1 MRKPAK
7 GKSHITDHKNKMENK
22 ENTGNQQTRVVVN
35 PYAKPP
41 QQNTHQNS
49 TGFSFAPP
57 SFIPQ
62 AAAIPVRPL
71 NPVVRNF
78 ASTIVS
84 EPNASLDVRAH
95 SRASQGSDT
104 SSTVDLTEDLEEED
118 ESSVACF
125 EKLQPAKTRK
135 RHKKGILSAR
145 IDFPVWQVQ
154 EEVVELLA
162 DEVAKKIVKNKNLV
176 REMAQE
182 MLPLIAKG
190 MQVTYAAP
198 GQSRKR
204 RAST

>member
-1 MRKPAK
+1 
-7 GKSHITDHKNKMENK
+7 MENK
-22 ENTGNQQTRVVVN
+22 ENTVNQQTRVIVN
-35 PYAKPP
+35 PYAKPQQKNP
-41 QQNTHQNS
+41 QQNS
-49 TGFSFAPP
+49 TGLSFAPP

-62 AAAIPVRPL
+62 AAAIPIRPL

-78 ASTIVS
+78 ASTVVS
-84 EPNASLDVRAH
+84 DPNEGLDVRTH
-95 SRASQGSDT
+95 SRASQGSDS

-118 ESSVACF
+118 ESSVTCF

-145 IDFPVWQVQ
+145 IDFLVWQVQ

-162 DEVAKKIVKNKNLV
+162 DKVAKKIVKNKNLV

-198 GQSRKR
+198 TQSRQR
-204 RAST
+204 RALA